1 MRLDPKVSSLLSAVC
16 ATILRECGVGQE
28 ACQARLALG
37 QRIPFDHS
45 IPRPHDLTTLHSDH
59 ALTCSSNKTTPTM
72 FNSAAALYS
81 ASRPLETPEV
91 DGRSSV
97 QISALLPV
105 HHHSFGDPTP
115 EAPLPPTLTP
125 ATTTRQSVPLG
136 VLSTLWGTINTPT
149 VGAINT
155 HSSPIPAIIT
165 HAPSLDTQEPPY
177 DLAASTSS
185 VPSTTTTL
193 TNTIEPTQSA
203 ALRALNAPA
212 FQSHASS
219 NSKSKSAKSTSSRTT
234 LSSQP
239 VVVRTYSGS
248 RHNSRPPSSPSTPR
262 LFPSLNGH
270 TMQSPSTLST
280 SLAGKSGG
288 LPSVEDFSFSAI
300 LRAVDPEI
308 RDAIDAI
315 AEICARSRLSL
326 ADEYDAH
333 LPPQGEIIDTW
344 GTGMGALVGRG
355 RISRVGHGW
364 SAADN
369 TLMAVPEASSSSERL
384 AGESRGSVTAES
396 KKRSRSA
403 YGSLKS
409 VISGGSGKRKGVD
422 ANTFQNIEQAPL
434 GPAWAVHHPAI
445 TLIASPQASKQLSL
459 DISSTI
465 KDIPES
471 PKNERER
478 ERAFSIPNP
487 PIHRRNMSA
496 ISAPLPGRA
505 RLSTLSSLASWL
517 PWPRASDIDAN
528 SAQALTKAESRL
540 REMLT
545 LSQTSSL
552 AKGKAP
558 LRVA

>member
-1 MRLDPKVSSLLSAVC
+1 MPD
-16 ATILRECGVGQE
+16 
-28 ACQARLALG
+28 
-37 QRIPFDHS
+37 
-45 IPRPHDLTTLHSDH
+45 
-59 ALTCSSNKTTPTM
+59 
-72 FNSAAALYS
+72 SAANSYS
-81 ASRPLETPEV
+81 ASRPLETPEAS
-91 DGRSSV
+91 DRSST
-97 QISALLPV
+97 QISAPPPL
-105 HHHSFGDPTP
+105 HHGPGIADSTP
-115 EAPLPPTLTP
+115 AATLPPTLTP
-125 ATTTRQSVPLG
+125 ATTTRQSISLG
-136 VLSTLWGTINTPT
+136 VLSTLWGASNNSTI
-149 VGAINT
+149 GAI
-155 HSSPIPAIIT
+155 HPHGDASIPAIVT
-165 HAPSLDTQEPPY
+165 HAPSPDAQEPPS
-177 DLAASTSS
+177 DLTASTSS
-185 VPSTTTTL
+185 VPSTATTL
-193 TNTIEPTQSA
+193 TNTLPPTQSA

-219 NSKSKSAKSTSSRTT
+219 NPKSKSAKSTSSRTT

-248 RHNSRPPSSPSTPR
+248 RHNSRPSSGPNTPR
-262 LFPSLNGH
+262 LFPSMNGN
-270 TMQSPSTLST
+270 TSQNPSALSAG
-280 SLAGKSGG
+280 LAGRSER

-333 LPPQGEIIDTW
+333 LPPQGEITDTW

-355 RISRVGHGW
+355 RISRIGQGW

-369 TLMAVPEASSSSERL
+369 TLTAVPEASSSSERL
-384 AGESRGSVTAES
+384 AGESRSSMTAGS

-409 VISGGSGKRKGVD
+409 VISGGSGKRKAVEVD
-422 ANTFQNIEQAPL
+422 AFQHAEQRPQ
-434 GPAWAVHHPAI
+434 GPAWAVNHPAI

-471 PKNERER
+471 SEGRLEPTLTTPKLPLHRR
-478 ERAFSIPNP
+478 HTSSTSIPP
-487 PIHRRNMSA
+487 
-496 ISAPLPGRA
+496 PGRA
-505 RLSTLSSLASWL
+505 RSSTLSSLASWL
-517 PWPRASDIDAN
+517 PWPRASDLDAN
-528 SAQALTKAESRL
+528 SATALTKAESRL
-540 REMLT
+540 REMLI

-552 AKGKAP
+552 GKGKAP

>member
-1 MRLDPKVSSLLSAVC
+1 M
-16 ATILRECGVGQE
+16 TY
-28 ACQARLALG
+28 
-37 QRIPFDHS
+37 
-45 IPRPHDLTTLHSDH
+45 
-59 ALTCSSNKTTPTM
+59 
-72 FNSAAALYS
+72 SAAESYS

-91 DGRSSV
+91 DGRSSA
-97 QISALLPV
+97 QISPHLPL
-105 HHHSFGDPTP
+105 HHGSAIAGSTP
-115 EAPLPPTLTP
+115 RATLQPTLTP
-125 ATTTRQSVPLG
+125 ATTTRQPVPPG
-136 VLSTLWGTINTPT
+136 VLSTLWGTVNTPT
-149 VGAINT
+149 VGTINT
-155 HSSPIPAIIT
+155 HNSPIPAILT
-165 HAPSLDTQEPPY
+165 HAPSLDTQEPAH
-177 DLAASTSS
+177 DLTASTSS

-219 NSKSKSAKSTSSRTT
+219 NSKNKSAKSASSRTT

-248 RHNSRPPSSPSTPR
+248 RHNSRPSSGRSTPR
-262 LFPSLNGH
+262 LFPSTNGH
-270 TMQSPSTLST
+270 TMQNPSALST
-280 SLAGKSGG
+280 SLAGRSGG

-333 LPPQGEIIDTW
+333 LPPQGEITDTW

-384 AGESRGSVTAES
+384 AGESRGSITTNS

-409 VISGGSGKRKGVD
+409 VISGGSEKRKAVGV
-422 ANTFQNIEQAPL
+422 NTFQNAE
-434 GPAWAVHHPAI
+434 PASPEPARTTNHPAI

-471 PKNERER
+471 PKGERECER
-478 ERAFSIPNP
+478 ERAFSTPNQP
-487 PIHRRNMSA
+487 LHRRNVSTV
-496 ISAPLPGRA
+496 SAPLSGTTRS
-505 RLSTLSSLASWL
+505 STLSSLAAWL
-517 PWPRASDIDAN
+517 PWPRASDLDAS
-528 SAQALTKAESRL
+528 SAHVLTKAESRL
-540 REMLT
+540 REMLI

-558 LRVA
+558 SRVT